1 MGNSTEHTAYLNL
14 KRGIPAPESGSIQ
27 RNGPV
32 LAQQIGAQIF
42 MDAYAMMCPGD
53 PEKANRLVRACAGVS
68 HDGVALDA
76 AGFLGALEA
85 AAFDEKDLN
94 KLFDSCMAYVETDQL
109 RSLVDDVR
117 NICAAHSDWRKVREV
132 LDSRYGYHLYPGPCH
147 MIPNH
152 AMVLA
157 AILCAG
163 DDFAQSVKIGASAA
177 WDTDC
182 NAGNV
187 GCFNGIRLGLEGLE
201 TGPDFRGPVADRLLV
216 ITSDGGEGITDAVKE
231 TRRIVRAAERTRGL
245 EETPQPPRFAFEYP
259 GSVQGFMPCPYEP
272 FPKAEFTLGNGNM
285 EGAGDGLRVRF
296 AALAEGAN
304 ASVSVATFL
313 DLHEEYRN
321 YETYVSPTLYGGQ
334 TVVLKAD
341 CPCER
346 GPAMRP
352 YVWYT
357 DRDNNLKKEAGPW
370 EQLGPVTRE
379 IRWTVPDLGGLPVL
393 RFGVE
398 FSSVKRYTG
407 DVFLRSADWSNTPV
421 RLEQKGIMMKDMW
434 DLNPFWAKMFV
445 SSAKNFAPNLNCT
458 YCISHNEENGVAT
471 VGTRDFTDYTVSSR
485 LKFSLHR

>member
-1 MGNSTEHTAYLNL
+1 M
-14 KRGIPAPESGSIQ
+14 
-27 RNGPV
+27 
-32 LAQQIGAQIF
+32 
-42 MDAYAMMCPGD
+42 
-53 PEKANRLVRACAGVS
+53 
-68 HDGVALDA
+68 
-76 AGFLGALEA
+76 
-85 AAFDEKDLN
+85 
-94 KLFDSCMAYVETDQL
+94 
-109 RSLVDDVR
+109 
-117 NICAAHSDWRKVREV
+117 REV

-187 GCFNGIRLGLEGLE
+187 GCFNGIRLGLEGME

-216 ITSDGGEGITDAVKE
+216 ITSDGGEGITAAVKE
-231 TRRIVRAAERTRGL
+231 TRRIVRVAERTRGL

-259 GSVQGFMPCPYEP
+259 GSVRGFMPCPYEP

-357 DRDNNLKKEAGPW
+357 DRDNNPKKEAGPW

-471 VGTRDFTDYTVSSR
+471 VGTRDFADYTVSSR
-485 LKFSLHR
+485 LKFSLHRQGGLVVRSQGHRRYYAAVLTGGDTLRIIKRMDEREIVLAEAPFAYEQFVPCALSLRAEGSRLTARAGDVELTAVDEDQPYLCGAAGYLVDSGAMFIDGFLLEGV